1 MKKIA
6 MILCIA
12 SALGLCLSGFATA
25 APFAYIRAADDY
37 CLAVL
42 DTATNTVSATVH
54 LSGGSGIYGG
64 VAVSPDGSRVYVAP
78 VYGPVSVLDTAT
90 NTIIAT
96 VPVNNPQAVA
106 VSPDGLRAYVADSL
120 WNWGSVGTVAVID
133 TATNTVSTT
142 ISLNYFDLIGLTGL
156 AVSPDGS
163 RVYVTGFGSG
173 SSGVVFVLDTATN
186 TVSATV
192 TLNGSGNGLAVSP
205 DGSRVYV
212 SCTNFYNS
220 SFVSVISTATNTI
233 TSTIS
238 VPGGPW
244 GLAVTPD
251 GSRVYVAHANG
262 STEAS
267 IVSVIDTATNTV
279 TATVPVGAWPTGL
292 AVTPD
297 GTIVYVPNYAS
308 NTVSVISTAT
318 DTVTATV
325 PVPGGPVAIG
335 MFIGPNTVRPTH
347 ATGKIVVVNDDWVL
361 SNTGFAAPNDPGKF
375 ATNVAAWFTGGRP
388 GKFRAYSDH
397 FGLNGSSLASAM
409 TSAGHTWTTGTAGF
423 TFDLTTLQ
431 KYDGIFLLVAP
442 ADDEV
447 LIDYV
452 ESGGNVYLAYS
463 GDPSHLDEQ
472 YNTFVNHFG
481 LGLGV
486 INNGLA
492 GNVAI
497 SSPHPIFAS
506 VDSLY
511 NVNGSDI
518 LDLAPADPGQTVVVS
533 QNGHGLYAVYDGGT
547 SFTQADLAGT
557 WYFQVYEDNVSANA
571 PYWASGTLMVD
582 TAGSITGG
590 TAVNDSEVVRKFTGG
605 SLIID
610 STGQVSG
617 TLTASGGITGVL
629 PHGKLDAGKNILTLV
644 DSSNDYR
651 GLFVMTRGGGTFTQA
666 DLAGTWYFQVYE
678 DNISANAPYW
688 ASGTLMV
695 DTAGSIT
702 GGTAVN
708 DSEVVRKFT
717 GGSLIIDSTGQVS
730 GTLTASGG
738 ITGVLPHGKL
748 DAGKN
753 ILTLVDSSN
762 DYRGLF
768 VMTRGGRTFTQADL
782 AGTWYFQVI
791 ADSITA
797 NAPYWGSGTMIVNAT
812 GAVIGGTAVNS
823 GGETKTLTGGSLT
836 IDSAGQVSGSTILSD
851 GIIES
856 LPYGK
861 LDAGKNIL
869 TLVNSDLAYRG
880 LLVAIKGST
889 FDQAMLT
896 VAKAGN
902 GAGIITSVPSGI
914 DCGPDCSESFAVG
927 TKITLTATADTGSTF
942 TSWTGCDTTSSN
954 SCTVTMTGN
963 KSVSATFTL
972 NQYTLTVTK
981 SGTGSGTVTSSPAGI
996 NCGDDCNEIYN
1007 YGTVVTLTATPSTG
1021 YAFSSWSGSI
1031 SSTSNPVNL
1040 TMDSAKAV
1048 TANFIILIPTSDL
1061 IITAVTGPTTAI
1073 PGASITIG
1081 ATTKNQGTGTAT
1093 ASTTKF
1099 YWSTN
1104 NTYSAD
1110 DIYLG
1115 SMAIPALAAG
1125 ATNTG
1130 TIAAT
1135 VPSACSQTT
1144 WYIIARADTD
1154 GAVPETN
1161 ENNNNKAKS
1170 VKTGPDLIVSTVT
1183 APTTS
1188 GAGLTITVTDTT
1200 KNDGGCPAGASN
1212 TNLYLST
1219 NSPWDAGDT
1228 YLGSRAVPALAAGAT
1243 NTMGS
1248 NVTIPAGTATGTWYI
1263 IARADA
1269 NGVVTETSETNN
1281 NKAKSI
1287 KIGPD
1292 LIVSSITAPLSAVNG
1307 STITIGD
1314 TTKNSGGGAAGAS
1327 TTRLYLSTNTT
1338 YDAVDILLRS
1348 RAVPALNAG
1357 TTNKLSASVTLPSVT
1372 PGAYYIIAV
1381 SDAGSV
1387 VVETNETNNTKYK
1400 AITITP

>member
-37 CLAVL
+37 SLAVL
-42 DTATNTVSATVH
+42 DTATNTLSATVH

-64 VAVSPDGSRVYVAP
+64 VAVSPDGSRVYV
-78 VYGPVSVLDTAT
+78 
-90 NTIIAT
+90 
-96 VPVNNPQAVA
+96 
-106 VSPDGLRAYVADSL
+106 
-120 WNWGSVGTVAVID
+120 
-133 TATNTVSTT
+133 
-142 ISLNYFDLIGLTGL
+142 
-156 AVSPDGS
+156 
-163 RVYVTGFGSG
+163 
-173 SSGVVFVLDTATN
+173 
-186 TVSATV
+186 
-192 TLNGSGNGLAVSP
+192 
-205 DGSRVYV
+205 
-212 SCTNFYNS
+212 
-220 SFVSVISTATNTI
+220 
-233 TSTIS
+233 
-238 VPGGPW
+238 
-244 GLAVTPD
+244 
-251 GSRVYVAHANG
+251 
-262 STEAS
+262 
-267 IVSVIDTATNTV
+267 
-279 TATVPVGAWPTGL
+279 
-292 AVTPD
+292 
-297 GTIVYVPNYAS
+297 PNRRS

-335 MFIGPNTVRPTH
+335 VFIGPDTVRPTH

-388 GKFRAYSDH
+388 GNFHAYSDH
-397 FGLNGSSLASAM
+397 FGLTGSSLASAM
-409 TSAGHTWTTGTAGF
+409 TSAGHTWTTGTTGF
-423 TFDLTTLQ
+423 TFDLATLQ

-486 INNGLA
+486 INNGIA

-533 QNGHGLYAVYDGGT
+533 YNGHGLYAVYDGGT

-557 WYFQVYEDNVSANA
+557 WYFEVFEDNISANAPYWAFGTLMVDTSGNITDGTAVNDSGVVRTFTSGSLIIDSTGQVSGTLAASGGITGVLPHGKLDAGKNILTLVDSSNDYRGLFVMTMGGGTFTQADLAGTWYFQVYEDNVSSNA
-571 PYWASGTLMVD
+571 PYWGSGTLIVD
-582 TAGSITGG
+582 TAGNVTGG
-590 TAVNDSEVVRKFTGG
+590 TAVNDSGVFRTFTGG

-617 TLTASGGITGVL
+617 TLAASGGVTGTL
-629 PHGKLDAGKNILTLV
+629 PHGKLDPGKNILTLV

-666 DLAGTWYFQVYE
+666 DLAGTWYFQV
-678 DNISANAPYW
+678 
-688 ASGTLMV
+688 
-695 DTAGSIT
+695 
-702 GGTAVN
+702 
-708 DSEVVRKFT
+708 
-717 GGSLIIDSTGQVS
+717 
-730 GTLTASGG
+730 
-738 ITGVLPHGKL
+738 
-748 DAGKN
+748 
-753 ILTLVDSSN
+753 
-762 DYRGLF
+762 
-768 VMTRGGRTFTQADL
+768 
-782 AGTWYFQVI
+782 I

-797 NAPYWGSGTMIVNAT
+797 NAPYWGSGTMIVNTT
-812 GAVIGGTAVNS
+812 GNVIGGTAVNDS
-823 GGETKTLTGGSLT
+823 GVTKTLTGGSLT
-836 IDSAGQVSGSTILSD
+836 IDSVGQVSGTNILSD
-851 GIIES
+851 GTVES

-861 LDAGKNIL
+861 LDAGKTIL
-869 TLVNSDLAYRG
+869 TMVNSDPAYRG

-914 DCGPDCSESFAVG
+914 HCDPDCSESFAVG
-927 TKITLTATADTGSTF
+927 T
-942 TSWTGCDTTSSN
+942 
-954 SCTVTMTGN
+954 
-963 KSVSATFTL
+963 
-972 NQYTLTVTK
+972 
-981 SGTGSGTVTSSPAGI
+981 
-996 NCGDDCNEIYN
+996 EI
-1007 YGTVVTLTATPSTG
+1007 TLTATPSTG

-1040 TMDSAKAV
+1040 TMDSAKTV
-1048 TANFIILIPTSDL
+1048 TANFVILIPTSDL

-1081 ATTKNQGTGTAT
+1081 ATTKNQGTGTAA

-1292 LIVSSITAPLSAVNG
+1292 LIVSSITGPLSAVNG

-1338 YDAVDILLRS
+1338 YDAGDILLRS